1 MLWNTIS
8 HIKWLFIRTSG
19 VRAVPFLPPVVP
31 NMLWKA
37 QSEHTH
43 QQHTAASAADSMA
56 VQLAAS
62 AQKPGPAEWAP
73 RDRTSLWQRRLAFQ
87 AICNTVI
94 RSVVGA
100 ILLSVK
106 QSHTKWKNSNSTLLL
121 SDRCV
126 LAHLQGHVY
135 SFYSLMNTEGL
146 NSLCNIWW
154 QFSSLAENYLLHNY
168 HGLQHF
174 FQWRLSGHCL

>member
-19 VRAVPFLPPVVP
+19 VRGCPFFASSCSQLGRHALEGTIRAHPC
-31 NMLWKA
+31 
-37 QSEHTH
+37 
-43 QQHTAASAADSMA
+43 ASAADSMA
-56 VQLAAS
+56 AQLAAG

-73 RDRTSLWQRRLAFQ
+73 RDRPSLWQRRLALQ
-87 AICNTVI
+87 ANTVI
-94 RSVVGA
+94 RSLVGA
-100 ILLSVK
+100 ILPFVK
-106 QSHTKWKNSNSTLLL
+106 QSHTKWKNSNSSLLL

-126 LAHLQGHVY
+126 LANLQGHVY

-154 QFSSLAENYLLHNY
+154 QFSSLAENYLLHNC

-174 FQWRLSGHCL
+174 FQWRLSGDCL